1 MHMKSY
7 LVLQIVDL
15 YSELVNV
22 FVEVRAKSQYVVIFL
37 GFAKQDGR
45 FQLLEGGH
53 EGVED
58 GQWLG
63 LHEDAILFD
72 NREKPD
78 VTQREEFETVYI
90 HVTFHTMRKWQTTM
104 IHFTPWAKQNHNH
117 SVLP

>member
-58 GQWLG
+58 GQ
-63 LHEDAILFD
+63 
-72 NREKPD
+72 
-78 VTQREEFETVYI
+78 
-90 HVTFHTMRKWQTTM
+90 
-104 IHFTPWAKQNHNH
+104 
-117 SVLP
+117 